1 MACFGSKYTAQGR
14 KVDSHGR
21 RDCEFAYKGP
31 MLGSVVTQQFKRH
44 LALQT
49 GALAGAEFF
58 DLYKAPR
65 EEHPTGG
72 VPLGLGPVRRTRRTS

>member
-1 MACFGSKYTAQGR
+1 
-14 KVDSHGR
+14 
-21 RDCEFAYKGP
+21 

-65 EEHPTGG
+65 EEHPMMAEFPWAWAQCGGLVARHRAQIEQYPYTPVARGQPYTG
-72 VPLGLGPVRRTRRTS
+72 VEWTQR

>member
-1 MACFGSKYTAQGR
+1 
-14 KVDSHGR
+14 
-21 RDCEFAYKGP
+21 

-58 DLYKAPR
+58 DLY
-65 EEHPTGG
+65 
-72 VPLGLGPVRRTRRTS
+72 

>member
-1 MACFGSKYTAQGR
+1 
-14 KVDSHGR
+14 
-21 RDCEFAYKGP
+21 

-58 DLYKAPR
+58 DLYKDPR
-65 EEHPTGG
+65 EEHPLMAEFLWAWAQFDAMKARHDAQIEEYPHTPVARGEPFTG
-72 VPLGLGPVRRTRRTS
+72 VIRIADQ